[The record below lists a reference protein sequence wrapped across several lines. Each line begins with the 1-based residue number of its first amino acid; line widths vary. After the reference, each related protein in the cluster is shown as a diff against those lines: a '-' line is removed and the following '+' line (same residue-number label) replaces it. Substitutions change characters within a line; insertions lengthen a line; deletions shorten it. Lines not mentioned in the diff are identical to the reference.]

1 MSYYSECVYK
11 CERCGNYAPSG
22 WCKSCQINDLEK
34 NSTIRMSGN
43 EQIDNFIQKAQLE
56 INNYNN
62 IVEWIPY
69 DQFNNI
75 KELGKDEL
83 TTIYSAI
90 WKNGPLQ
97 YDYNK
102 CEYSRQQNNK
112 VNLKSYNSKY
122 YTYEFLSQV
131 YVAYSTGNVREF
143 GPNIYG
149 ISQNPHAESYI
160 IVFPNGY
167 HCDKCG
173 KKFTVEKWC
182 RSCQISDLEK
192 KFTNWTSGN
201 EKIDNLIQERQLR
214 INFYTDFIVE
224 WIPYDQFKNIEKV
237 NFTDGIYS
245 TIWKDGPLYYDNSK
259 CSYLRKQNKTVN
271 LKYLHNSQNII
282 DEFLNE
288 IKTYSI
294 SKSFCGMSQKL
305 DTKDYILVFL
315 QNETCDKCGRQFTY
329 ENTKYCKPC
338 QIDDSGK
345 ISTNRISGNKEIDNL
360 IQEMQLNINNHGTVV
375 EWIPYTQFNII
386 KELGKDKLIT
396 I

>member
-11 CERCGNYAPSG
+11 CERC
-22 WCKSCQINDLEK
+22 
-34 NSTIRMSGN
+34 
-43 EQIDNFIQKAQLE
+43 
-56 INNYNN
+56 
-62 IVEWIPY
+62 VEWIPY

-167 HCDKCG
+167 HCDKC
-173 KKFTVEKWC
+173 
-182 RSCQISDLEK
+182 
-192 KFTNWTSGN
+192 
-201 EKIDNLIQERQLR
+201 
-214 INFYTDFIVE
+214 
-224 WIPYDQFKNIEKV
+224 EKV